1 MTDFNRNPTGKG
13 GFEIGH
19 APLSNGGRPKSD
31 SAVKLAARSH
41 ALRVIQ
47 TMANICFA
55 PSSGPAAR
63 IAAGSLLLAY
73 GVGKPEARVSLDVD
87 LARKKISELS
97 IEEVRDMRAK
107 LALAAIDVAAAE
119 AQESEPMLLDLDEAA
134 MAQPVPEI
142 DEEIDAD
149 LLIEADAAG

>member
-1 MTDFNRNPTGKG
+1 VV
-13 GFEIGH
+13 
-19 APLSNGGRPKSD
+19 GRK
-31 SAVKLAARSH
+31 ATR
-41 ALRVIQ
+41 
-47 TMANICFA
+47 
-55 PSSGPAAR
+55 PSSLRPDR